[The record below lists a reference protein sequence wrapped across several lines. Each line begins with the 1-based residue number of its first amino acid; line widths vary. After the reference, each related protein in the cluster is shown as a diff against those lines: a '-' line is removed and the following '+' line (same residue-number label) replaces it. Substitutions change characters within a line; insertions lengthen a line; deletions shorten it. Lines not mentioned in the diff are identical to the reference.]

1 MQEAFRNQREM
12 EWNSALAG
20 RDEARPLPVHHSRE
34 QRTGR
39 CGHRPLRRRSRLA
52 VRRMAGA
59 REETGERHAGSSCPT
74 GESPGRDAPSW
85 FPALAPERIEIIFR
99 RGVYVAKNTSQA
111 ASVENGR
118 PNGAAIFHTC
128 GLRSI
133 FHHVHAAAKNDPI
146 SFQRKRRKPRR
157 GPAPSWNFP
166 RTEDGDEGP
175 HSAANSY
182 RRPLLSAW
190 PPSGSGGEPL
200 PRVVDKTSLIPRRA
214 RRP

>member
-1 MQEAFRNQREM
+1 MQREL
-12 EWNSALAG
+12 SPRGRLRDCPRLLDTFGGDLCRTLHPSLVTAAQTLRCAPLA
-20 RDEARPLPVHHSRE
+20 RVVAAAPPFRR
-34 QRTGR
+34 GR

-118 PNGAAIFHTC
+118 PNGAAILCAQSACAFIRPRQLC
-128 GLRSI
+128 CLGRGNLSLKCSS
-133 FHHVHAAAKNDPI
+133 VHFSDLKYP
-146 SFQRKRRKPRR
+146 
-157 GPAPSWNFP
+157 
-166 RTEDGDEGP
+166 
-175 HSAANSY
+175 
-182 RRPLLSAW
+182 
-190 PPSGSGGEPL
+190 
-200 PRVVDKTSLIPRRA
+200 
-214 RRP
+214 

>member
-52 VRRMAGA
+52 ARRMAGA

-118 PNGAAIFHTC
+118 PNGAAILCAQSACAFIRLDGFAVKVRKSLAEMFLGT
-128 GLRSI
+128 
-133 FHHVHAAAKNDPI
+133 
-146 SFQRKRRKPRR
+146 FQRFKI
-157 GPAPSWNFP
+157 SM
-166 RTEDGDEGP
+166 
-175 HSAANSY
+175 NSS
-182 RRPLLSAW
+182 PVMVSF
-190 PPSGSGGEPL
+190 S
-200 PRVVDKTSLIPRRA
+200 
-214 RRP
+214 

>member
-1 MQEAFRNQREM
+1 MC
-12 EWNSALAG
+12 
-20 RDEARPLPVHHSRE
+20 RPLHVSLREPFTGGHIGPPLHNAGSVPEPTRIGVKRTLRGEAEPVPYRCITGRA

-52 VRRMAGA
+52 ARRMAEA

-118 PNGAAIFHTC
+118 PNGAAILCAQSACAFIRPRQLC
-128 GLRSI
+128 CLGRGNLSLKCSS
-133 FHHVHAAAKNDPI
+133 VHFSDLKSP
-146 SFQRKRRKPRR
+146 
-157 GPAPSWNFP
+157 
-166 RTEDGDEGP
+166 
-175 HSAANSY
+175 
-182 RRPLLSAW
+182 
-190 PPSGSGGEPL
+190 
-200 PRVVDKTSLIPRRA
+200 
-214 RRP
+214 

>member
-1 MQEAFRNQREM
+1 MQEAFRNHREM

-85 FPALAPERIEIIFR
+85 FPALALERIEIIFR

-118 PNGAAIFHTC
+118 PNGAAILCAQSACAFIRPRQLCCLGRGNLSLKCSSVHFSETQFRIYTLQS
-128 GLRSI
+128 LRP
-133 FHHVHAAAKNDPI
+133 KLM
-146 SFQRKRRKPRR
+146 
-157 GPAPSWNFP
+157 
-166 RTEDGDEGP
+166 
-175 HSAANSY
+175 HSA
-182 RRPLLSAW
+182 
-190 PPSGSGGEPL
+190 
-200 PRVVDKTSLIPRRA
+200 
-214 RRP
+214 